1 MVSKQSG
8 MFIILSIAIAT
19 AISGTTVTSLAAS
32 VFAGGDHHDQDEKK
46 CKNNDDNNC
55 NDKHKTQKI
64 NAKNECEI
72 ENYNKDHSKDNENL
86 NELTCVND
94 AQNLN
99 DVFEELLV
107 VDGVGDEVA

>member
-1 MVSKQSG
+1 MRRRKNGFKTIGNVNNSVNRIRHRG
-8 MFIILSIAIAT
+8 TT
-19 AISGTTVTSLAAS
+19 AISLSAS
-32 VFAGGDHHDQDEKK
+32 MFAGGDRHDHDEKK

-64 NAKNECEI
+64 NARNECEI
-72 ENYNKDHSKDNENL
+72 ENYNKDPSKDNENL

-99 DVFEELLV
+99 DVFAEAL
-107 VDGVGDEVA
+107 G

>member
-1 MVSKQSG
+1 MS
-8 MFIILSIAIAT
+8 IILSIAIAT
-19 AISGTTVTSLAAS
+19 AISGTTAMSLAAS
-32 VFAGGDHHDQDEKK
+32 VFAGGDHHDHDEKK

-72 ENYNKDHSKDNENL
+72 ENYNKAHSKDNENL
-86 NELTCVND
+86 NELICVND

-107 VDGVGDEVA
+107 EDGVGDEVA

>member
-1 MVSKQSG
+1 
-8 MFIILSIAIAT
+8 MFIILSIAFA
-19 AISGTTVTSLAAS
+19 SGERQLSSLSAS
-32 VFAGGDHHDQDEKK
+32 VFAGGDRHDHDEKK
-46 CKNNDDNNC
+46 CNNNDDNNC

-72 ENYNKDHSKDNENL
+72 ENYNKDHSKDNENR

-99 DVFEELLV
+99 DVFAELLV
-107 VDGVGDEVA
+107 EDGVGDEVA